1 MSRAMRLVVV
11 VALAAGLQAG
21 PVLAG
26 DVERVDWRLRG
37 KALSLTVYRPGVAGT
52 KGTIV
57 MAGGDVGWVGLAV
70 SMSQYLAREGYVVV
84 GVNVRQ
90 YLSAFTIGASH
101 LTPADVQRDYAEMG
115 RYLRGRGLLGSPV
128 IVSGVSEGAALAVL
142 AAAAPE
148 NHSWI
153 AGAITMGLPAS
164 AEIAWRW
171 SDFTSWIT
179 KKDVAEPS
187 FRARD
192 YLAAVSPLPLVM
204 IQSTRD
210 EYVPAADYR
219 DLDAS
224 ARAPHRQVLI
234 DASNHRFT
242 DRLPDLRRAFDDAM
256 VWLGNTRASG
266 QDE

>member
-1 MSRAMRLVVV
+1 MHMMRVATAAALAVGLLAGPSRA
-11 VALAAGLQAG
+11 GE
-21 PVLAG
+21 
-26 DVERVDWRLRG
+26 VERVDWPLRG
-37 KALSLTVYRPGVAGT
+37 KTLSLTIYKPGGSAP

-70 SMSQYLAREGYVVV
+70 TMSQQLMAEGYVVA
-84 GVNVRQ
+84 GINVRQ
-90 YLSAFTIGASH
+90 YLSAFTVGASH
-101 LTPADVQRDYAEMG
+101 LTPEDVQYDYGALA
-115 RYLRGRGLLGSPV
+115 RLLDGRGLLKTPA

-142 AAAAPE
+142 AAAAPA
-148 NHSWI
+148 NHAWI
-153 AGAITMGLPAS
+153 SGAITMGLPAS

-179 KKDVAEPS
+179 KKDAAEPS

-192 YLAAVSPLPLVM
+192 YLPAVSPVPLVM

-210 EYVPAADYR
+210 EYVPTSDYR
-219 DLDAS
+219 DLDSA

-242 DRLPDLRRAFDDAM
+242 DRIPELQRAFDAALAWITATKSSD
-256 VWLGNTRASG
+256 G
-266 QDE
+266 

>member
-1 MSRAMRLVVV
+1 MMRTIRCAVAT
-11 VALAAGLQAG
+11 ALAVGLLAG
-21 PVLAG
+21 PALAG
-26 DVERVDWRLRG
+26 GVDRLDWSLRG
-37 KALSLTVYRPGVAGT
+37 KTLSLTVYRPAGT
-52 KGTIV
+52 EPKGTIV

-70 SMSQYLAREGYVVV
+70 SMSQRLAGAGYLVV

-90 YLSAFTIGASH
+90 YLSAFTVGASH
-101 LTPADVQRDYAEMG
+101 LTPADVQRDYAEMS
-115 RYLRGRGLLGSPV
+115 RYLRSRGLFSSPV
-128 IVSGVSEGAALAVL
+128 IVSGVSEGAGLAVL

-148 NHSWI
+148 NHAWI

-179 KKDVAEPS
+179 KKDAAEPS

-210 EYVPAADYR
+210 EYVSAADYR
-219 DLDAS
+219 DLDNS
-224 ARAPHRQVLI
+224 AQTPHRQVLI

-242 DRLPDLRRAFDDAM
+242 DRIPDLQRSYDAALSWIRA
-256 VWLGNTRASG
+256 TRVS
-266 QDE
+266 QD